1 MILAARAPIATQ
13 LPTDTSVPSLASACR
28 NAFLSFVR
36 QSGNWGK
43 RELAEWL
50 TSHYAKAMC
59 LEEEPAA
66 PSERR
71 PSQSVQ
77 RDALQW
83 LMRKARI
90 EVIRGAEELLEH
102 GADAPFLSRLAAH
115 GYVVPVRD
123 AAGAEGFA
131 PAMASAMTFADRV
144 LSLLAADFL
153 TSPQQYASSPRSTR
167 SRENPISEPPATG
180 VRFKRPDN
188 L

>member
-1 MILAARAPIATQ
+1 MILAVRAPIATQ
-13 LPTDTSVPSLASACR
+13 LPTDMSVPSVAAACR

-50 TSHYAKAMC
+50 TSHYAKATC
-59 LEEEPAA
+59 LEEEPA
-66 PSERR
+66 PSERKPR
-71 PSQSVQ
+71 QSVQ
-77 RDALQW
+77 PEALQW

-90 EVIRGAEELLEH
+90 EVIQGAEQLLEH
-102 GADAPFLSRLAAH
+102 GADAPFLSRLSAH

-123 AAGAEGFA
+123 TAGAEGFA
-131 PAMASAMTFADRV
+131 PAKASTMTFADRV

-153 TSPQQYASSPRSTR
+153 TSPRQYASSPRSAR
-167 SRENPISEPPATG
+167 SRENRFSESPQTG
-180 VRFKRPDN
+180 VRLKRPDN

>member
-1 MILAARAPIATQ
+1 MILAARAPTATQ
-13 LPTDTSVPSLASACR
+13 LPTDRSVTSVATACR

-36 QSGNWGK
+36 QSGTWGK
-43 RELAEWL
+43 RELAQWL

-59 LEEEPAA
+59 LEGEPT
-66 PSERR
+66 SERR
-71 PSQSVQ
+71 SSQSVQ
-77 RDALQW
+77 PDALQW

-90 EVIRGAEELLEH
+90 EVIQGAEELLEH

-167 SRENPISEPPATG
+167 SGENPISEPPATG
-180 VRFKRPDN
+180 VRIKRPDN

>member
-1 MILAARAPIATQ
+1 MILAAHAPSATQ
-13 LPTDTSVPSLASACR
+13 LPAETSVPSVAAACR
-28 NAFLSFVR
+28 SAFLSFVR
-36 QSGNWGK
+36 QSGKWGK

-59 LEEEPAA
+59 LEELA

-77 RDALQW
+77 PDALQW
-83 LMRKARI
+83 LMRKARV

-115 GYVVPVRD
+115 RYVVPVRD
-123 AAGAEGFA
+123 TAGVEGFA
-131 PAMASAMTFADRV
+131 PTTTSAMTFADRV

-153 TSPQQYASSPRSTR
+153 TWPQQYVSSPRAAR
-167 SRENPISEPPATG
+167 SRENRISEPPATG
-180 VRFKRPDN
+180 VRIKRPDN